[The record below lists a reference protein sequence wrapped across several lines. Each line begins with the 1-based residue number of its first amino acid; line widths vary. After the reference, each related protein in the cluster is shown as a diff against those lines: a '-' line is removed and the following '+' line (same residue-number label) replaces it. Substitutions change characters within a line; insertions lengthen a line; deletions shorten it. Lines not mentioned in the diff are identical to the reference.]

1 MAMCWHGRRW
11 LLLLGAGIVC
21 LGDLSVW
28 AEEAPPQ
35 QQQQVQPR
43 HGFRVAQPEMLPL
56 PGFYMLRM
64 ENVQKE
70 LNLTPEQLAQLTE
83 LSKAYSEQV
92 RADQEIWKNW
102 QKMTPEERSAKT
114 AEQRQRYAQR
124 VQDVRQQ
131 VEKIL
136 QPSQLKTL
144 QQIVLRTQGWWVLY
158 QPQIQ
163 ETLGLSQE
171 QKQQLA
177 DIRQKM
183 FEELQEV
190 QKRAFERAYAVLQ
203 KEQQEKLL
211 QEVQKRPH

>member
-1 MAMCWHGRRW
+1 MCWHGRRW